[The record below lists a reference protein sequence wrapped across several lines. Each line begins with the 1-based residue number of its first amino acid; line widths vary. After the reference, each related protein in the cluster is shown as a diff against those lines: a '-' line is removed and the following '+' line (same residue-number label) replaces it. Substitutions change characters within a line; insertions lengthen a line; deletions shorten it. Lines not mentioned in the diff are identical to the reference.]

1 MGWGNWY
8 SGDDGI
14 CKLSSTDMGVGDGV
28 STDNKCSEAMV
39 LVEMLWQT
47 WW

>member
-1 MGWGNWY
+1 MDGGNWY
-8 SGDDGI
+8 SGEKGV
-14 CKLSSTDMGVGDGV
+14 CKLDSREIGIGECV

-47 WW
+47 